1 MMINNRMTFENLCL
15 RNEPLANHS
24 SYQIGGEANFF
35 AMPETAEELITLL
48 QGCRT
53 HGLDY
58 FFCGMGS
65 NLLFPDNPRKDTLYI
80 SLKRLV
86 YWDITPDKWFIS
98 SGTPMSMLSIAGLMY
113 NIPGYEF
120 TYLLPGGLGAGI
132 YMNAKY
138 NHRQIS
144 DIIKTVYYVDLEDPS
159 LSVQSIDVSQC
170 KYGYKQSIFQMNP
183 WLILGADMLAVPEQ
197 LDPQQANRLLSR
209 WKDKEGMSSLS
220 SFYSYMAEEA
230 KALQSRGIHLPAPMT
245 QIEEYRNGKRHFEY
259 PSCGSVFKNN
269 YDYGVPVGALV
280 DRLELKGKAYGGAM
294 ISPFHGNMIINT
306 DHATAEDIKYL
317 MNVIMEGVDKA
328 FGFVPEP
335 EVVVVE

>member
-1 MMINNRMTFENLCL
+1 MTFENLCL
-15 RNEPLANHS
+15 RNEPLAHHS

-35 AMPETAEELITLL
+35 AMPETVEELITLL
-48 QGCRT
+48 QGCKT

-58 FFCGMGS
+58 FICGMGS

-80 SLKRLV
+80 SLKKFV
-86 YWDITPDKWFIS
+86 YWEIGPSKWFVS
-98 SGTPMSMLSIAGLMY
+98 SGTPMSMLSLAGLMY
-113 NIPGYEF
+113 EIPGYEF
-120 TYLLPGGLGAGI
+120 TYLMPGGLGAGI

-144 DIIKTVYYVDLEDPS
+144 DIIKTVYYVDLKDPS
-159 LSVQSIDVSQC
+159 LMIQSIDVSQC

-183 WLILGADMLAVPEQ
+183 WLVLGADMLAVPEE
-197 LDPQQANRLLSR
+197 LSSEQADRLLNR
-209 WKDKEGMSSLS
+209 WKGKEGMSSLA

-230 KALQSRGIHLPAPMT
+230 SALTNKGIQIPPPMT
-245 QIEEYRNGKRHFEY
+245 DIEKYRNGKRHFEY

-280 DRLELKGKAYGGAM
+280 DQLELKGQAYGGAM

-306 DHATAEDIKYL
+306 DHAKAEHIEYL
-317 MNVIMEGVDKA
+317 MNIITEGIHQA
-328 FGFVPEP
+328 FGFIPEP
-335 EVVVVE
+335 EVVVVK